1 MTPMRRT
8 TAGLGP
14 LLALVVTLGLALQG
28 CSGDNKTSGKTP
40 AQVVAGAQKQLD
52 ETKGLNLRLTTDN
65 LPDGVTGVETAEGT
79 GVHPAAFDGEL
90 KVSLGGTSLSVPVIA
105 VDGKVYAKIPLTLG
119 WSDVDPAEYGAP
131 DPAMLFTPGQGFSA
145 VLAETDGLEKGDSER
160 GGEGNKDVLT
170 TYTGTVSADTMR
182 KVIPSASGD
191 FKVAYAIDDQGRLR
205 RADLTGVFYPSSASM
220 TYTVT
225 FDDYGT
231 SKDISAP

>member
-1 MTPMRRT
+1 MRRT
-8 TAGLGP
+8 TAVRGL
-14 LLALVVTLGLALQG
+14 LLALAVSLGFALQA
-28 CSGDNKTSGKTP
+28 CSGDDKTSGKTP
-40 AQVVAGAQKQLD
+40 QQVVAGAQKQLD
-52 ETKGLNLRLTTDN
+52 ETKGVNLRLTTDN
-65 LPDGVTGVETAEGT
+65 LPDGVTGVETAEGV
-79 GVHPAAFDGEL
+79 GVHPAAFDGKL
-90 KVSLGGTSLSVPVIA
+90 DVSLGGTSVSVPVIA

-119 WSDVDPAEYGAP
+119 WSDIDPGEYGAP
-131 DPAMLFTPGQGFSA
+131 DPAALFTPGQGFSA
-145 VLAETDGLEKGDSER
+145 VLAETDGLKKGDSER

-170 TYTGTVSADTMR
+170 TYTGQVSADTMR

>member
-1 MTPMRRT
+1 MRRT
-8 TAGLGP
+8 KAVPGL
-14 LLALVVTLGLALQG
+14 LLALLLGPGLVVQG
-28 CSGDNKTSGKTP
+28 CSGDNKATAGKTP
-40 AQVVAGAQKQLD
+40 QQVIAAAQKQLD
-52 ETKGLNLRLTTDN
+52 ETKGVTLALTTNN
-65 LPDGVTGVETAEGT
+65 LPSGVTGVETAEGT
-79 GVHPAAFDGEL
+79 GIHPAAFDGTL

-119 WSDVDPAEYGAP
+119 WSDVDPGDYGAP
-131 DPAMLFTPGQGFSA
+131 DPAALFTPGQGFSA
-145 VLAETDGLEKGDSER
+145 VLAETTGLEQGGSER
-160 GGEGNKDVLT
+160 GGEDNKEVLT
-170 TYTGTVSADTMR
+170 TYTGGVSGDTMR